1 MDKYLKHNVGQK
13 KMKQIFL
20 CHLYKLK
27 IQAYMKQKYIHLIK
41 KELRWCMKTKIIVII
56 ITEHCTVIISDY
68 YGYGFNTMYQK
79 SIKAKIN

>member
-1 MDKYLKHNVGQK
+1 MDIDIDIIDKYLKHSFAPPQ

-27 IQAYMKQKYIHLIK
+27 IQIYRKQKYIHLIK

-56 ITEHCTVIISDY
+56 ITEHCTVY
-68 YGYGFNTMYQK
+68 
-79 SIKAKIN
+79 